1 MKLPIVRRWRTLAN
15 PRKPTALKIA
25 EGTFRKDRA
34 VNEPTPSAVDI
45 SKMKAPVHFD
55 DAHKEMWD
63 EYVKELVSLGVLT
76 VVDRMAFEVMF
87 EIYIEIQELKESIIE
102 EGKYIVDDRGN
113 TRRNP
118 LISQV
123 NQLRQTL
130 RQFLS
135 EFGMTPASR
144 TKINVKDKQVEE
156 SALEKLMRKKMNG
169 A

>member
-1 MKLPIVRRWRTLAN
+1 MAN

-34 VNEPTPSAVDI
+34 VNEPTPSTVDV
-45 SKMKAPVHFD
+45 SKMKAPEHFD
-55 DAHKEMWD
+55 DVHKTMWD
-63 EYVKELVSLGVLT
+63 EYVEELTSLGVLT
-76 VVDRMAFEVMF
+76 VIDKMAFEVMF
-87 EIYIEIQELKESIIE
+87 EIYIEIQEFKAAIEE
-102 EGKYIVDDRGN
+102 EGKYVTDDRGN
-113 TRRNP
+113 KRRNP

-144 TKINVKDKQVEE
+144 TKINVKDKQEE
-156 SALEKLMRKKMNG
+156 MSPLEKLMRKKMNG